1 MISTALSEQLL
12 QCIDIIAFGLIVMF
26 FFDVLSEI
34 SRQAKWHKRKVL
46 CTEFLLI
53 FIYGSCFYLRLITSY
68 QGLLRS
74 YSILALLL
82 GIAVYYSILHSFCAP
97 ICHMIAK
104 GMLWL
109 FRWMRRILLYP
120 WRMCH
125 RFIMLP
131 IKKKLMQIRE
141 RRKAAT
147 MADTLKQDLP
157 EEMLEEI
164 I

>member
-12 QCIDIIAFGLIVMF
+12 QCIDIIVFGLIVMF
-26 FFDVLSEI
+26 FLDILSEI
-34 SRQAKWHKRKVL
+34 SRLARWHKRKIL
-46 CTEFLLI
+46 LTEFLLI
-53 FIYGSCFYLRLITSY
+53 FICGSCFYLRLITSY

-104 GMLWL
+104 GTLWL

-125 RFIMLP
+125 RFIILP

-147 MADTLKQDLP
+147 MADALEQDL
-157 EEMLEEI
+157 LEEI